1 MARRPTGRPSK
12 GPRAVVLPRVLLA
25 DDRALKALAAARGW
39 YVSETAAKL
48 IKVGLQHADELPVD
62 LPRRVSPAE
71 STDFTARIPLDDD
84 QVVRAIASDRGRSIS
99 VVAGALVR
107 IGLRYRRE
115 LPGQIPAQYT
125 NHLEQPL
132 TKAS

>member
-48 IKVGLQHADELPVD
+48 INVGLQHTDELPD
-62 LPRRVSPAE
+62 NLPRRVAATE
-71 STDFTARIPLDDD
+71 STDFTARIPLCDNTLL
-84 QVVRAIASDRGRSIS
+84 RSIASERDRSIS
-99 VVAGALVR
+99 LVAGALVKL
-107 IGLRYRRE
+107 GLRHRNE
-115 LPGQIPAQYT
+115 LPGQIPAQYD
-125 NHLEQPL
+125 HLEQHL